1 MFDIADGRLET
12 LPILVLYSF
21 DVWHIDGDDAGCSC
35 YCRLAARENDDDFP
49 AVGRYRNLATQAAIL
64 AVCAIKEQPVVV
76 NHEVVVRPVMN
87 LCLTFDHR
95 IIDGAPAAAYLA
107 RLKELL
113 EQPYLI
119 LA

>member
-1 MFDIADGRLET
+1 M
-12 LPILVLYSF
+12 
-21 DVWHIDGDDAGCSC
+21 
-35 YCRLAARENDDDFP
+35 
-49 AVGRYRNLATQAAIL
+49 
-64 AVCAIKEQPVVV
+64 VV